1 MPEGAQLAVGSESPE
16 RLTLE
21 DAVLGEVVQDT
32 RFEAEEAAVDPALDL
47 RFLVEAAHQSLVVQ
61 IGDAELELWPDHRHR
76 RQAPGL
82 AVHAG
87 EGRQVDV
94 RDPIRIGG
102 GEGPLPDVVLGGLEA
117 AVHEADA
124 VVRELRALEA
134 LGLSGEWSY
143 GAVDLDPAE
152 FDERVRAL
160 PGEGYVGVNVT
171 IPHKE
176 SALRVADEA
185 SDAAHQI
192 GAANTLSFRDDL
204 IRADNTDATGLLAT
218 LPEPLEG
225 RAALV
230 LGAGG
235 SARAAAW
242 ALAGKGASVSV
253 WNRTATRGDE
263 LVRDLAGTGVGT
275 VAEGRLAA
283 ISADRARTGSFELIV
298 NCSAIGMEDEDPFEH
313 LPVDPDRLGASV
325 TVVDLV
331 YAGSESRLVAEARFR
346 GARTIDGLEILVR
359 QGAESLRLWTG
370 MDPPLDAMR
379 EAARRGS
386 ETDG

>member
-1 MPEGAQLAVGSESPE
+1 LTAGGGGPETK
-16 RLTLE
+16 RL
-21 DAVLGEVVQDT
+21 AVLGHPVSQS
-32 RFEAEEAAVDPALDL
+32 RSPAMQT
-47 RFLVEAAHQSLVVQ
+47 A
-61 IGDAELELWPDHRHR
+61 
-76 RQAPGL
+76 
-82 AVHAG
+82 
-87 EGRQVDV
+87 
-94 RDPIRIGG
+94 
-102 GEGPLPDVVLGGLEA
+102 
-117 AVHEADA
+117 
-124 VVRELRALEA
+124 ALEA

-192 GAANTLSFRDDL
+192 GAANTLSFRDHL

-242 ALAGKGASVSV
+242 ALAGKGALVSV

-313 LPVDPDRLGASV
+313 LPVDPDRLGAGV